1 MEGKDLEVKFI
12 SFPFFSSGTTV
23 RTDGVR
29 NALWK
34 SSDGWIPDDEKKEEE
49 TRLSIQPPVISH
61 GIAFFLLP
69 FGHRHAIPRRRWP
82 GDG

>member
-1 MEGKDLEVKFI
+1 MT
-12 SFPFFSSGTTV
+12 FFSSGTTV

-34 SSDGWIPDDEKKEEE
+34 SSDGWIPDDEKKEE

-61 GIAFFLLP
+61 GIAFSSFFFLLVTGMR
-69 FGHRHAIPRRRWP
+69 FQEED